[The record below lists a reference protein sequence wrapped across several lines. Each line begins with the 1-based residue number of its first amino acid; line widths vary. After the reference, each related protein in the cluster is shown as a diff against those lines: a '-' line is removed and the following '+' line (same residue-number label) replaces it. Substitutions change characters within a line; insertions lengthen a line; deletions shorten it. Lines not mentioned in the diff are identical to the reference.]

1 MSNGL
6 NSLGDV
12 LKQAQQLQER
22 MSEMQQ
28 KAAEQTVEASAGGG
42 MVNVVVN
49 GKLEVVSLSIDPQVL
64 ASGDRDMLQDLVVA
78 AVNQGIRQAQ
88 LLVAQEMKKLTGGLN
103 IPGLN
108 LG

>member
-22 MSEMQQ
+22 MSELQQ
-28 KAAEQTVEASAGGG
+28 HAGEKTVQASAGGG

-49 GKLEVVSLSIDPQVL
+49 GKLELVSLSIDPQVI
-64 ASGDRDMLQDLVVA
+64 AGGDRDMLQDLVIA

-88 LLVAQEMKKLTGGLN
+88 HLVAQEMKKLTGGLN
-103 IPGLN
+103 LPGLD